1 MTFENILPKL
11 KDGQKVVRSGWGGA
25 EEYVFLKDIGELDG
39 TTMTPFF
46 VIQVEGEGLS
56 MFQPTDCDILAE
68 DWKVVE

>member
-1 MTFENILPKL
+1 MTFEKILPQL
-11 KDGQKVVRSGWGGA
+11 KSGEKAVRTGWGGA
-25 EEYVFLKDIGELDG
+25 EEYILLKDIGKLDG
-39 TTMTPFF
+39 TSMTPFF